1 MSIRDMALMAMGMLA
16 FAPVTMAVEPEEIPL
31 ERLSCTS
38 IMVGKKASADG
49 SVMTSHTCDG
59 RYRTW
64 MNWVPASDNK
74 PGATTDIC
82 KGLMRT
88 ETAESKDRVEVLG
101 KIPQVEHTYRFLNTA
116 YPCINEK
123 ILAMGETTIGGRDTL
138 QNADG
143 LFYIEE
149 LQRIALQRCTSARQA
164 IRLMGDLVREYGYA
178 DGGECLTIADT
189 SEVWIFEVFGEGPKK
204 KGGVWAA
211 QRIPDDE
218 IAVSAN
224 ISRIGQIDVK
234 DTMNFMASDNVFSV
248 ARKLK
253 LWDGKEPF
261 SFWRAYSG
269 LNYMGEAKN
278 YSTRE
283 FFIMNSLAPSLHL
296 SADAGELPVS
306 VKPDTLVS
314 VEDVNRLL
322 SSYYEG
328 TEDDYTTHMMV
339 PGRGKKK
346 SEGEEKPMMVSPLA
360 NPWMQRDEREL
371 YAAMGDS
378 TFCKW
383 IRPVAVAVC
392 AYSTVIQLFSN
403 VPEPVGGVVWMSLDN
418 PAESPRMP
426 IYCGSTKLPE
436 MLSICG
442 NHTFRED
449 AALWRFRRTNR
460 MATLRWGE
468 CRKSLEPARDYF
480 LAKGVRE
487 IPYVRSICQELLKQG
502 KTYEATDYL
511 NGYTSDFL
519 GAELLR
525 WDELYTSYWKRFWSG
540 F

>member
-1 MSIRDMALMAMGMLA
+1 MSIRDMALMVMGMLA

-64 MNWVPASDNK
+64 MNWVPANDNK

-123 ILAMGETTIGGRDTL
+123 RLAMGETTIGGRDTL
-138 QNADG
+138 QNAEG

-283 FFIMNSLAPSLHL
+283 FFIMNTLAPSLHL

-322 SSYYEG
+322 SS
-328 TEDDYTTHMMV
+328 
-339 PGRGKKK
+339 
-346 SEGEEKPMMVSPLA
+346 
-360 NPWMQRDEREL
+360 
-371 YAAMGDS
+371 
-378 TFCKW
+378 
-383 IRPVAVAVC
+383 
-392 AYSTVIQLFSN
+392 
-403 VPEPVGGVVWMSLDN
+403 WMSLDN
-418 PAESPRMP
+418 PAESPRVP

-468 CRKSLEPARDYF
+468 CRKSLEPAKDYF

-487 IPYVRSICQELLKQG
+487 IPYVRSICQEFLKQG